1 MMALRITKSHVTFDE
16 PFKIKGRDE
25 ILSAGSYEV
34 ETDEEIIEGNEST
47 VYRRVATRLYIRST
61 GMTRAITVD
70 PKELETASCTE
81 LAATD
86 KTGIQ
91 SEPPKGVAYTKVSQ
105 DEAYHLNRQPHER
118 MLATETTDPR
128 VRAAHLR
135 LAKMHGKMARGAR
148 GRAGGL
154 KPEGR

>member
-1 MMALRITKSHVTFDE
+1 MALRITKSQVTFDE
-16 PFKIKGRDE
+16 PFKVKGRDE
-25 ILSAGSYEV
+25 ILSAGSYDI
-34 ETDEEIIEGNEST
+34 ETDEEIIEGNERT

-70 PKELETASCTE
+70 PKELDTASCTE
-81 LAATD
+81 LAETD
-86 KTGIQ
+86 KTEVQ
-91 SEPPKGVAYTKVSQ
+91 PEHPKGVAHTKVSQ

-118 MLATETTDPR
+118 MLAAETTDPR

-135 LAKMHGKMARGAR
+135 LAKMHGKMAKGAR
-148 GRAGGL
+148 ERAGGL

>member
-25 ILSAGSYEV
+25 ILSAGSYDI
-34 ETDEEIIEGNEST
+34 ETDEEIIEGNAST
-47 VYRRVATRLYIRST
+47 VYRRVATRLYVRST

-91 SEPPKGVAYTKVSQ
+91 SKSPESIAHTKVSQ

-118 MLATETTDPR
+118 MLATETADPQA
-128 VRAAHLR
+128 RAAHFK
-135 LAKMHGKMARGAR
+135 LAKMHGKMAREAR

-154 KPEGR
+154 NPEGR

>member
-1 MMALRITKSHVTFDE
+1 MALRITRSHVTFDE
-16 PFKIKGRDE
+16 PFKLKGRDE
-25 ILSAGSYEV
+25 ILSAGSYDV
-34 ETDEEIIEGNEST
+34 ETDEEIIEGNERT
-47 VYRRVATRLYIRST
+47 VYRRVATRLYLRST

-70 PKELETASCTE
+70 PKELEIATCTE
-81 LAATD
+81 LTATD
-86 KTGIQ
+86 KTGVQ
-91 SEPPKGVAYTKVSQ
+91 SEPEGAAYTKVSQ

-118 MLATETTDPR
+118 MLAAETSDPR
-128 VRAAHLR
+128 MRAAHLR